1 MTDLCSEENL
11 QGTEVIHAS
20 ISEED
25 ASDDDFGDFEEVDQ
39 EEVPKISPLMGK
51 ENTALVHYYNGDY
64 ENEKE
69 AIDGLV
75 SQIFGSHERE
85 SASQEYQFELD
96 DRSEKIYERLI
107 AEDHSNTGF
116 IWKKS
121 VIYKQMLLNLDIE
134 ETETLTQQHRVT
146 SAHSNVT
153 QFQNLYDL
161 EQTADSENDMTRIMQ
176 QVPDFKTM
184 GTALGGDEFNNM
196 LDSTSET
203 LQNAKEMLV
212 SDDIE
217 VLANMKN
224 KLLLLTSVWDE
235 HMKSI
240 KADNELF
247 TSYVDNLIG
256 NTQKMRREKRILQT
270 KTKGKSRRFR
280 K

>member
-1 MTDLCSEENL
+1 
-11 QGTEVIHAS
+11 
-20 ISEED
+20 
-25 ASDDDFGDFEEVDQ
+25 
-39 EEVPKISPLMGK
+39 MGK

-146 SAHSNVT
+146 SAHSNGT

-235 HMKSI
+235 HMKSV

-247 TSYVDNLIG
+247 TSYVENLIG